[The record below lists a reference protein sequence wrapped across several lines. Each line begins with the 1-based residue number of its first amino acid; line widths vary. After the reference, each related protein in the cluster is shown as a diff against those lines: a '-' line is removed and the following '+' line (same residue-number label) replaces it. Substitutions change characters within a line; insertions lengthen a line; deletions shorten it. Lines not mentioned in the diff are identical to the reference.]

1 MKSKRTLYILALGI
15 FGIGTTEF
23 GVIGILPQLATAFG
37 VNIETAGWLLS
48 GFALAVAVSGPFM
61 MMLLSSFKRKNLMV
75 FVLGIFALSNLLSMV
90 APNFGFLLAAR
101 ILPGFFHPVY
111 WSIALSTAANLV
123 SEKEA
128 PKAVSIVFGGFT
140 IASILGIPI
149 ATLMADVFNW
159 QSSFILYAAINAIS
173 FVGILFFLPDIPIPD
188 KKKAGSN
195 INIFKKKV
203 LWINLLVACFIIA
216 AMYATY
222 GYMADY
228 LGKVNRMSGK
238 EISILLFIFG
248 VAGIF
253 GNKLAGKFLSKN
265 MYTTTVL
272 FILSLGVV
280 HILLYTLGTQFI
292 AVAIMMAIW
301 GLVHSGGFLISNI
314 NVTSSA
320 PESRE
325 FINSI
330 FTSCGN
336 IAVTLGTSIG
346 GFWIAHFGIHQ
357 IVWSSILCLII
368 SFLILLLKKTEM
380 TKPDT
385 IKKTLV

>member
-23 GVIGILPQLATAFG
+23 GVIGILPQLATAFD
-37 VNIETAGWLLS
+37 VSIEKAGWLLS

-61 MMLLSSFKRKNLMV
+61 MMLLSSFKRKNLMA
-75 FVLGIFALSNLLSMV
+75 FVLGIFAFSNLLSII
-90 APNFGFLLAAR
+90 APNFGFLLVAR

-111 WSIALSTAANLV
+111 WSIALSSAANLV

-128 PKAVSIVFGGFT
+128 PRAVSIVFGGFT

-159 QSSFILYAAINAIS
+159 QSSFILYAVINVIS
-173 FVGILFFLPDIPIPD
+173 FAGILLFLPNIPIPD
-188 KKKAGSN
+188 KKAAGTNSS
-195 INIFKKKV
+195 IFKKKV

-228 LGKVNRMSGK
+228 LGKVNRMNGK

-253 GNKLAGKFLSKN
+253 GNQLAAKFLSKSI
-265 MYTTTVL
+265 YITTLL

-280 HILLYTLGTQFI
+280 HLLLYNLGTEFI
-292 AVAIMMAIW
+292 SVAIMIAIW

-357 IVWSSILCLII
+357 IIWSSMLCLAV
-368 SFLILLLKKTEM
+368 SFLILLLKKTEIVSS
-380 TKPDT
+380 DI
-385 IKKTLV
+385 IKKTPA

>member
-23 GVIGILPQLATAFG
+23 GVIGILPQLAHAFN
-37 VNIETAGWLLS
+37 VSIEKAGWLLS
-48 GFALAVAVSGPFM
+48 GFALAVAISGPFM
-61 MMLLSSFKRKNLMV
+61 MMLLSSFKRKGLMA
-75 FVLGIFALSNLLSMV
+75 FVLGIFALSNLLSII

-101 ILPGFFHPVY
+101 ILPAFFHPVY
-111 WSIALSTAANLV
+111 WAVALSSAANIV

-159 QSSFILYAAINAIS
+159 QSSFILYAAINIIS
-173 FVGILFFLPDIPIPD
+173 FVGILLFLPDIPMPD
-188 KKKAGSN
+188 KKKRNSN
-195 INIFKKKV
+195 LSIFKSKI
-203 LWINLLVACFIIA
+203 LWINLFVACFIVA

-228 LGKVNRMSGK
+228 LGKVNKMNGK
-238 EISILLFIFG
+238 EISVLLFIFG
-248 VAGIF
+248 VTGIF
-253 GNKLAGKFLSKN
+253 GNQLAGKFLSKN
-265 MYTTTVL
+265 IYTTTLL
-272 FILSLGVV
+272 FILSLVLV
-280 HILLYTLGTQFI
+280 HILLYNLGTQFI
-292 AVAIMMAIW
+292 SIAVMMGVW

-325 FINSI
+325 FINSV

-336 IAVTLGTSIG
+336 IAVTLGTGIG
-346 GFWIAHFGIHQ
+346 GFWITHFGIHQ
-357 IVWSSILCLII
+357 IVWSSILCLLI
-368 SFLILLLKKTEM
+368 SFLILILKKVQM
-380 TKPDT
+380 VKSQR
-385 IKKTLV
+385 I

>member
-23 GVIGILPQLATAFG
+23 GVIGILPQLATAFD
-37 VNIETAGWLLS
+37 VSIEKAGWLLS

-61 MMLLSSFKRKNLMV
+61 MMLLSSFKRKNLMA
-75 FVLGIFALSNLLSMV
+75 FVLGIFALSNLLSII

-111 WSIALSTAANLV
+111 WSIALSSAANLV

-149 ATLMADVFNW
+149 ATLMADVLNW
-159 QSSFILYAAINAIS
+159 QSSFILYAVINVIS
-173 FVGILFFLPDIPIPD
+173 FAGILLLLPDIPIPD
-188 KKKAGSN
+188 KKMAGTN
-195 INIFKKKV
+195 ITIFKKKV

-228 LGKVNRMSGK
+228 LGKVNKMNGK

-253 GNKLAGKFLSKN
+253 GNQLAGKFLSKSI
-265 MYTTTVL
+265 YVTTFL
-272 FILSLGVV
+272 FILSLGIV
-280 HILLYTLGTQFI
+280 HILLYNLGTQFI
-292 AVAIMMAIW
+292 SVAVMMAIW

-325 FINSI
+325 FINSV

-357 IVWSSILCLII
+357 IIWSSILCLAI

-380 TKPDT
+380 SSSDI
-385 IKKTLV
+385 IKKTPA